1 MAIIGLDHLVLT
13 VKATSNL
20 IGTKF
25 LKPFIL
31 QGVMQNLTDE
41 QLKKES
47 ERYVDYILSNK

>member
-1 MAIIGLDHLVLT
+1 MAIIGLDRLVLT

-31 QGVMQNLTDE
+31 QAVIQNLTDE

-47 ERYVDYILSNK
+47 GKYVDYFLSNK